1 MVLNKLRQSISPFL
15 LSLGKIIDRKGIP
28 AIFFTIMGGIISG
41 LSALLFAYLPRATYF
56 AAIALLIAGIF
67 DMLDGSVARASNK
80 ISKAGSLSDS
90 TVDRIAEIA
99 IFSGI
104 AFGGEA
110 SPALVAAA
118 LGASL
123 LVSYLRAKGESLGV
137 PVSGLGVG
145 ERAERVIVLIAFS
158 FFGIVSLGLYLVLI
172 LASIT
177 VIQRFYKILRT
188 IEIQKDAAGML
199 SL

>member
-1 MVLNKLRQSISPFL
+1 M
-15 LSLGKIIDRKGIP
+15 
-28 AIFFTIMGGIISG
+28 A
-41 LSALLFAYLPRATYF
+41 RAT
-56 AAIALLIAGIF
+56 
-67 DMLDGSVARASNK
+67 NK

-145 ERAERVIVLIAFS
+145 ERAERLIVLIAFS